1 MSTSDD
7 TVPPLRN
14 DLRIIPQH
22 YRGELCY
29 VVKDPVTLDYYRLG
43 EIEYAILQCFQ
54 KGLGVEEAREEVYE
68 KTGAEVTNSEVY
80 KFVRQLRHSNLLKSK
95 GMSDVP
101 RLVETRR
108 KQKKQGWKQFVSNY
122 LFITI
127 PLWDPDE
134 TLEKLLPYFRFFL
147 RPFFLICCL
156 ALGLGALWVVVTNFS
171 VLVADAF
178 SVLSGWNIAILSGVV
193 FGMKIFHE
201 MGHALTCKHFGG
213 EVHAIGPAF
222 LVFQPCMYTDTSDA
236 WLLPNKWDRLKVTGA
251 GIASEFLLAAIAAL
265 VWVSSEPGFLKQL
278 SYTTMVASSVSS
290 ILFNANPLLRFDGYY
305 MMSDLLEIPN
315 MRSKTNNYLGYLFER
330 YMLGIKNAN
339 RPDMNPDDRFVYV
352 TYGIARFVYRIF
364 IVVMIGFF
372 LYSLFEPL
380 GIATWLSSFYGM
392 IVAPTWKRGKKVAR
406 EYKRGGLRVKY
417 MLFLALATAMVAGIC
432 FIPIKY
438 TISAPCVLS
447 PQAMTVVRTK
457 EAGRIARIP
466 VKHGERVKKGQ
477 VLVRMENPEL
487 RRKLQRTREKLREVR
502 AEIRMTLNTNMAKY
516 LLKQSKKRKLKASL
530 KELKSRVDNLIL
542 RAPHE
547 GTIVNVHQ
555 QEMKMSSPQHRFV
568 RFSTSAAE
576 KTPQSLRNMTAKTG
590 LGILAVA
597 RTSSPVLKT
606 FVPEHKVSKIST
618 GDSVRAMLRDRVSTI
633 VETRVQ
639 SISSVDVKTIENI
652 GITLADVGYIP
663 IENTKEGEKKPLV
676 TLYAVH
682 CPLQESESEFIGLTG
697 KTNITYDSGP
707 LGAYYFNK
715 LVQALKLRLQ
725 KV

>member
-1 MSTSDD
+1 M
-7 TVPPLRN
+7 
-14 DLRIIPQH
+14 
-22 YRGELCY
+22 
-29 VVKDPVTLDYYRLG
+29 
-43 EIEYAILQCFQ
+43 
-54 KGLGVEEAREEVYE
+54 
-68 KTGAEVTNSEVY
+68 
-80 KFVRQLRHSNLLKSK
+80 KSK

-108 KQKKQGWKQFVSNY
+108 RKKKQGWKRFISNY

-147 RPFFLICCL
+147 RPFFLICCI

-236 WLLPNKWDRLKVTGA
+236 WLLPDKWDRLKVTGA

-265 VWVSSEPGFLKQL
+265 VWVSSEPGFVKQL

-330 YMLGIKNAN
+330 YMLGIKNAT

-352 TYGIARFVYRIF
+352 AYGVARFVYRIF

-380 GIATWLSSFYGM
+380 GIATWVSSFYGM
-392 IVAPTWKRGKKVAR
+392 ILAPTWKRGKKVAR

-417 MLFLALATAMVAGIC
+417 MLFLAFAIAAVAGLC
-432 FIPIKY
+432 LIPIQY

-447 PQAMTVVRTK
+447 PQSMTVVRNK
-457 EAGRIARIP
+457 EPGRIASIP
-466 VKHGERVKKGQ
+466 VELGERVEKGQ
-477 VLVRMENPEL
+477 VLVRIKNPEL
-487 RRKLQRTREKLREVR
+487 RKKLQHTREKLQEVK
-502 AEIRMTLNTNMAKY
+502 AQIRMYLHTNMAEY
-516 LLKQSKKRKLKASL
+516 LLKESEERKLKASL
-530 KELKSRVDNLIL
+530 AELQNRVENLVI
-542 RAPHE
+542 RAPHG
-547 GTIVNVHQ
+547 GTVVNVHE
-555 QEMKMSSPQHRFV
+555 QEMKMSMPQHKFV
-568 RFSTSAAE
+568 RFSTSPAE
-576 KTPQSLRNMTAKTG
+576 KSLQSLKNMTVKAG
-590 LGILAVA
+590 LGILGIA
-597 RTSSPVLKT
+597 RTNSPVLKT
-606 FVPEHKVSKIST
+606 FVPEHKVSKISA
-618 GDSVRAMLRDRVSTI
+618 GDPVRAMLRNRVSTI
-633 VETRVQ
+633 VETRVK
-639 SISSVDVKTIENI
+639 SISSVDVKTIENV

-663 IENTKEGEKKPLV
+663 VENTKQGKKKPLV
-676 TLYAVH
+676 TLYAVESL
-682 CPLQESESEFIGLTG
+682 LQETDSEFIGLTG
-697 KTNITYDSGP
+697 KTNITYDWGP
-707 LGAYYFNK
+707 LGSYYFDK
-715 LVQALKLRLQ
+715 LVTALRLRLQ
-725 KV
+725 KI